1 MTAATVL
8 QAIEYT
14 SCAGVATVWISLDN
28 RELTMRQA
36 RTEIADRAGIEFDPA
51 VVKTFLALELRPELD
66 SFAKEEQSPAPHV
79 ENDTRW
85 EMFSSLPR

>member
-1 MTAATVL
+1 
-8 QAIEYT
+8 
-14 SCAGVATVWISLDN
+14 
-28 RELTMRQA
+28 MRQA

-66 SFAKEEQSPAPHV
+66 SFAKEEQSPAPH